1 MLNQNNKEKL
11 GLGGRDKIVR
21 IARVFL
27 SLDDS
32 YNYYYYF
39 YSSSLLVV
47 GASPSSKES
56 KKFQNWGFSQ
66 KGGKCSVELNGFVWQ
81 DARSR

>member
-1 MLNQNNKEKL
+1 MLGSTISLLNQNNKEKL
-11 GLGGRDKIVR
+11 GLGERDKIR

-39 YSSSLLVV
+39 YSSLLL
-47 GASPSSKES
+47 ASPSSKES

-66 KGGKCSVELNGFVWQ
+66 KGGKCSVELNGFVW
-81 DARSR
+81 